1 MDNSKLYVGNLAYG
15 VLADQLKE
23 LFAKAG
29 TVTDAVVITDRQSG
43 RSKGFGFVTMFTPEE
58 ANKAIETL
66 NEQDFEGRK
75 MIVSI
80 ARPMQPRDNFNR
92 GPKSF

>member
-1 MDNSKLYVGNLAYG
+1 MDNSKLYVGNLSYQ
-15 VLADQLKE
+15 VVADQLKE

-43 RSKGFGFVTMFTPEE
+43 RSKGFGFVTMSSPEE
-58 ANKAIETL
+58 ANKAIEML
-66 NEQDFEGRK
+66 NEQEFEGRK

-80 ARPMQPRDNFNR
+80 ARPMQPRDNR
-92 GPKSF
+92 GGGRF

>member
-1 MDNSKLYVGNLAYG
+1 M
-15 VLADQLKE
+15 
-23 LFAKAG
+23 
-29 TVTDAVVITDRQSG
+29 
-43 RSKGFGFVTMFTPEE
+43 
-58 ANKAIETL
+58 L